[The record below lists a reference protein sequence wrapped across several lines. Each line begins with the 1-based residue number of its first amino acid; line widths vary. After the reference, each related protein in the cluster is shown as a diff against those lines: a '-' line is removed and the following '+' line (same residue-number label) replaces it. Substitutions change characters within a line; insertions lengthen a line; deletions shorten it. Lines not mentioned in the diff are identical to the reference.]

1 MDLRRRHHDLDVSS
15 ALITYHDPRS
25 PVSEAFR
32 TLRTNLDFVSPGA
45 PLKSILVSS
54 PGPGEGKSSIAANL
68 AIAMAHANKR
78 VILVD
83 ADLRKPTQHKL
94 FSLPNRVG
102 LTSLLVKNANQD
114 IQQEVAV
121 PGLSVIT
128 SGPIPPNP
136 SELLASDVMDAVKH
150 SLASKAD
157 IVIYDAPPIAVVT
170 DAIILGSKLNGT
182 LMVVRL
188 GVTSREATK
197 RAKELLKT
205 SRSRVLGIVVNDG
218 PNRTGYG
225 NYHYYE
231 YYYSEHDIDTDSDS
245 EGIR

>member
-157 IVIYDAPPIAVVT
+157 IIIYDTPPIAVVS
-170 DAIILGSKLNGT
+170 DAMILAPKLDGT
-182 LMVVRL
+182 LIVVRL
-188 GVTSREATK
+188 GVTSKEAGRRT
-197 RAKELLKT
+197 KELLKT
-205 SRSRVLGIVVNDG
+205 SRSKVLGIVANDATH
-218 PNRTGYG
+218 RAGYS
-225 NYHYYE
+225 N
-231 YYYSEHDIDTDSDS
+231 YYYYYYYGDS
-245 EGIR
+245 EDENDSASG